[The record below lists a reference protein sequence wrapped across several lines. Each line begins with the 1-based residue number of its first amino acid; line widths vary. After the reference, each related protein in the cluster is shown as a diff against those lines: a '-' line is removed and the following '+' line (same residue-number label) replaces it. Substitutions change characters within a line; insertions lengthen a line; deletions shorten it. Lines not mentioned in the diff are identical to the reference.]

1 MKNSQLVF
9 SMDDLKKLNG
19 RPKLENGK
27 RTKFINV
34 RFTEKEYKTVE
45 ELEIELGI
53 SKTELIRQRILSNAD
68 KTVVNAKVL
77 IKSLDDIGAELGRV
91 GNNINQLA
99 RHANTLKLQN
109 ALNPIVVEK
118 YNQLFEDYIQV
129 QQSLETALRKMLRSM
144 GK

>member
-9 SMDDLKKLNG
+9 SMDDPKKLNG
-19 RPKLENGK
+19 RPKLKDGK

-34 RFTEKEYKTVE
+34 RFTEDEYKTVG
-45 ELEIELGI
+45 ELEKELGI

-77 IKSLDDIGAELGRV
+77 IKSLDTIGAELGRV

-109 ALNPIVVEK
+109 ALNPLVVEK
-118 YNQLFEDYIQV
+118 YNQLFEEYIQV
-129 QQSLETALRKMLRSM
+129 QQSLETALRKILRSM
-144 GK
+144 GN